1 MQKMQKMHCKPLKE
15 VLPPATL
22 VDELMVEDFDLTT
35 VPLLLELVLASVNAE
50 LGADLF
56 GNA

>member
-1 MQKMQKMHCKPLKE
+1 MQKMHCKPLKE